1 MPTCRI
7 FPAPLT
13 VSIALLAVTLGLT
26 SGCNEEAG
34 QNERRKVLSE
44 DVPATKQII
53 RRDLNNGMS
62 GVRQAAD
69 LMERGFLVED
79 AARQERE
86 IRTVL
91 RRLRQ
96 PRRGIPE
103 LLSTPVSF
111 IGAVAMDGKVIC
123 RDADP
128 DMMRGFD
135 MAQAAPVVR
144 RALESGE
151 AGHELSRLPS
161 LNEEE
166 LPSVTVIFAAPA
178 RHEGRVVG
186 AIVAGLPLWRIA
198 QQVTNQLQLDNAR
211 ALQRGELV
219 WALLYE
225 ADELHYH
232 NAYPPDLREL
242 VPNAEQRAAGLGASP
257 GGYTGEVNQY
267 GRWYGYGVLPLPT
280 LGENVGV
287 VLFRSDPI

>member
-1 MPTCRI
+1 MPTRR
-7 FPAPLT
+7 P
-13 VSIALLAVTLGLT
+13 SSALLVALLVLTGCLG

-34 QNERRKVLSE
+34 QNERRKVLQE

-53 RRDLNNGMS
+53 RRDLNDGMS
-62 GVRQAAD
+62 GVRQAAA
-69 LMERGFLVED
+69 LVERGFLVDD

-86 IRTVL
+86 MRSVL

-111 IGAVAMDGKVIC
+111 IAAVGMDGKVIC

-128 DMMRGFD
+128 DLMRGFD
-135 MAQAAPVVR
+135 IAQAAPVVR
-144 RALESGE
+144 RALDSGE
-151 AGHELSRLPS
+151 AAHELSRLPS
-161 LNEEE
+161 LEEDE
-166 LPSVTVIFAAPA
+166 PPSVTVIFAAPA
-178 RHEGRVVG
+178 RHDGQVVG

-198 QQVTNQLQLDNAR
+198 QQLSNQLQLDNAP

-219 WALLYE
+219 WALLWE
-225 ADELHYH
+225 GDELHYH
-232 NAYPPDLREL
+232 AGYPPDLREL
-242 VPNAEQRAAGLGASP
+242 VPNAEQRAAGLASSP

-280 LGENVGV
+280 LGEDVGV